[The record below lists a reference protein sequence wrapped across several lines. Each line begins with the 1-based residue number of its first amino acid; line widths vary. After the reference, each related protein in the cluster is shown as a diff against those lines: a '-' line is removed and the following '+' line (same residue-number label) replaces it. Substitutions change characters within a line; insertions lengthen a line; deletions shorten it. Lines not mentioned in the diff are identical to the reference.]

1 MEQQKSSL
9 QNEINIIIVLGLKL
23 REVSQNVYQ
32 MENFLYDRLE
42 FANRLFQSNLFDEQ
56 QINNNIQTKSCII
69 LSGKG
74 QIGNES
80 QMMKDYLKQT
90 YKYKDEI
97 LVQEELS
104 MTTVENFVFS
114 FFYIW
119 KTYERNYKGQK
130 LNISV
135 ITSDYHKDRSQHIL
149 ECFLPKLQNAFVNN
163 KINQVKYYGSI
174 TNTQEQSY
182 LMDLSNQQISE
193 FQDIKFDWKS
203 FCTKRYIKLEDLEL
217 FLEYS
222 KFYH

>member
-1 MEQQKSSL
+1 MDQYKSNL
-9 QNEINIIIVLGLKL
+9 QNEINIIIILGLKL
-23 REVSQNVYQ
+23 REVSQNKYQ

-42 FANRLFQSNLFDEQ
+42 FANKLFQSNLIDEQ
-56 QINNNIQTKSCII
+56 QINKDILTKSCII

-80 QMMKDYLKQT
+80 CMMKDYLKKT
-90 YKYKDEI
+90 YKYKDET
-97 LVQEELS
+97 LVQEDLS

-114 FFYIW
+114 FFQIW
-119 KTYERNYKGQK
+119 KIFERNYKEKK

-135 ITSDYHKDRSQHIL
+135 VTSDYHKDRSQYIL

-174 TNTQEQSY
+174 TNTKEESY

-193 FQDIKFDWKS
+193 FQDQKFNWKS
-203 FCTKRYIKLEDLEL
+203 FCSYRYVKQEDVDL

-222 KFYH
+222 KFYQ